1 MSASAVEGLV
11 VRSIRP
17 GDVAGIIRV
26 DRLVGGSRPESAWRG
41 LLETYADPESDD
53 SERLNATLCQVA
65 LVANRVVGFV
75 IGDIQSWQFGIE
87 RCGRIVAIAVD
98 PAHGRG
104 RIGSS
109 LVSALCEVFRA
120 RNLRVVQ
127 CLARP
132 GEPLHAF
139 FSSQGFDRAE
149 QEVLERAL
157 ESRGRD

>member
-1 MSASAVEGLV
+1 MSSSPSVEGLV
-11 VRSIRP
+11 VRSVRT

-26 DRLVGGSRPESAWRG
+26 DRLVGGSRPEGVWRG
-41 LLETYADPESDD
+41 LLETYADPDSDD

-65 LVANRVVGFV
+65 LVDDKVVGFV

-87 RCGRIVAIAVD
+87 RCGRVVAIAVD

-104 RIGSS
+104 RVGSQ
-109 LVSALCEVFRA
+109 LLRALCDVFRA

-127 CLARP
+127 CLAEP

-139 FSSQGFDRAE
+139 FSANRFERSPV
-149 QEVLERAL
+149 EVLELDL
-157 ESRGRD
+157 EKRD